1 MVVKNSTTNK
11 KFQLNCNELRKKLT
25 ERGYEE
31 QESIERVQTFDRN
44 GLSKEKEKIKYNLDT
59 TYTHLHSHSPSK
71 LYQQTLSTNTNFCI

>member
-1 MVVKNSTTNK
+1 MVVKNGTTNK

-59 TYTHLHSHSPSK
+59 TYTHLHSRSASK

>member
-1 MVVKNSTTNK
+1 MVVKNGTANK
-11 KFQLNCNELRKKLT
+11 KFQLNCNELRKNLT

-59 TYTHLHSHSPSK
+59 TYTHLHSHPTSK